1 MGSPPRNG
9 GGGRG
14 RLWFRARWGWVV
26 TAAGFV
32 INLVIYNVLYCFG
45 ILLVTFQ
52 HEFKTDTVTTGWVGS
67 LGIGVSCLSSPIANP
82 LIERFGNRVVIVV
95 GILLSFSSM
104 MLTSFM
110 PILEVMYLTYS
121 VLYGLGAGLQLMS
134 SINLALQYFP
144 TRNSTRSVCIIMAGA
159 NIGKW
164 CCIMLLAH

>member
-1 MGSPPRNG
+1 MIII
-9 GGGRG
+9 
-14 RLWFRARWGWVV
+14 LAVHC
-26 TAAGFV
+26 
-32 INLVIYNVLYCFG
+32 LIYLIQLILCYVLFPK
-45 ILLVTFQ
+45 LS
-52 HEFKTDTVTTGWVGS
+52 GWVGS

-82 LIERFGNRVVIVV
+82 LIERFGNRVVIVA

-164 CCIMLLAH
+164 CVV